1 MLLEILWPCLLST
14 EYDDGVSYSFQRSFK
29 SEDEGTNKGE
39 GSDNRTRAPPART
52 VFSSSSMSIVVEKA
66 AAGGP
71 PPPLGGNDDDAPCP
85 KAKDGGAFG
94 MLLPFVVNDDRTV
107 GPDESKGSSNESSA
121 IVAFLLTCLVL
132 ACEVVMSCGTDLLP
146 LNFKFKRGGP
156 RRTSIV

>member
-52 VFSSSSMSIVVEKA
+52 VFSSSSMSAVVAKA

-71 PPPLGGNDDDAPCP
+71 PPPLGGNNDDDAPCP

-121 IVAFLLTCLVL
+121 IVAFLLTCVL
-132 ACEVVMSCGTDLLP
+132 ACEVVMSCGTVVL
-146 LNFKFKRGGP
+146 
-156 RRTSIV
+156 TCWH